1 MGEENVAAD
10 TLKNTKNVP
19 DTVKVTTEAAT
30 RGVL

>member
-1 MGEENVAAD
+1 MGEENFAAG
-10 TLKNTKNVP
+10 TLKNSENVL

>member
-1 MGEENVAAD
+1 MGEENFAAG
-10 TLKNTKNVP
+10 TLKNSKNVL

>member
-1 MGEENVAAD
+1 MGEENLAAG
-10 TLKNTKNVP
+10 TLKISKNVP